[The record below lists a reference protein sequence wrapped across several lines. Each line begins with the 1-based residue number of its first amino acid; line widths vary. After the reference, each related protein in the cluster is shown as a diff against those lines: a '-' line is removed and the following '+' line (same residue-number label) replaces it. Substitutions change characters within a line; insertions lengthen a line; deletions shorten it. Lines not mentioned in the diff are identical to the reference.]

1 MVQLSIKIPL
11 TQNCKI
17 METPKTRRYFSS
29 EKKKNSILK
38 CPGKFIFP
46 ILISFVSIKLVHAAA
61 PPPPAGKQWQAV
73 SILSD
78 NFDGNTLNTAKWQP
92 DHPYWNGRL
101 PSQFNPNNVSVRNGM
116 LRLKSRSLVQNLNNV
131 NDPDNDHWVD
141 SSCVTSR
148 GRSFKVGMYSE
159 ARMKM
164 SNMSMTS
171 SFWMQG
177 QGIEIDVI
185 ENFGQ
190 PSNPRWFHLDSIMHM
205 NTHRFVNGEDLST
218 PEFHNMGR
226 RGADSFNTYGV
237 WWKDASTVWMY
248 FNGVKVEEITTA
260 QPFNA
265 DMFMFFDTEVFNWGV
280 GLPLISDLNNNNKN
294 VAFVDSVKTYRLVNA
309 STGGGGSLLPIGAT
323 VALKGNNNRWVSGEN
338 GNAPMT
344 CNRNNPAGWERLTVV
359 NAGGGKVALK
369 NTRGLYVSSANGS
382 SAMVAD
388 RPAIGGWEKFTV
400 VNAGG
405 GKFAL
410 KGNNGKYVSSNNGLN
425 NMTCDRNSIGGWE
438 KFTSQTQ

>member
-1 MVQLSIKIPL
+1 MKISG
-11 TQNCKI
+11 T
-17 METPKTRRYFSS
+17 
-29 EKKKNSILK
+29 
-38 CPGKFIFP
+38 FISP
-46 ILISFVSIKLVHAAA
+46 ILISLATIQSVHAAA
-61 PPPPAGKQWQAV
+61 PSPPPGKQWQAV

-78 NFDGNTLNTAKWQP
+78 DFNGNTLDTSKWQP

-101 PSQFNPNNVSVRNGM
+101 PSQFDPNNVSVSNGL
-116 LRLKSRSLVQNLNNV
+116 LRLKSRSLVPNLNNV

-148 GRSFKVGMYSE
+148 GRTFTIGMYSE

-177 QGIEIDVI
+177 RGIEIDVI

-190 PSNPRWFHLDSIMHM
+190 PSNPRWHHLDSIMHM
-205 NTHRFVNGEDLST
+205 NTHRFINDDDLST
-218 PEFHNMGR
+218 PAFHDMGR

-237 WWKDASTVWMY
+237 WWRDASTVWMY

-260 QPFNA
+260 QPFNG

-294 VAFVDSVKTYRLVNA
+294 VAFVDSVKTYKLVDA
-309 STGGGGSLLPIGAT
+309 PTGSRSLLPVGAT
-323 VALKGNNNRWVSGEN
+323 VALKGNNNKWVSGEN

-344 CNRNNPAGWERLTVV
+344 CNRSNPAAWERLTVV
-359 NAGGGKVALK
+359 NAGRGKIALK
-369 NTRGLYVSSANGS
+369 NTVGLYVSSSNGN
-382 SAMVAD
+382 SAMIAN
-388 RPAIGGWEKFTV
+388 RSRIGAWEQFTV
-400 VNAGG
+400 VDAGG

-410 KGNNGKYVSSNNGLN
+410 RGNNGKYVSSNNGLS